1 MFGLDDQIAGL
12 SQDGGLV
19 IALVVALLLGL
30 RHATDPDHLT
40 AVSTLVLSD
49 QRHGGRR
56 AGVLGLAWGA
66 GHATTLVAFGLP
78 LVLFGSHLPGWVE
91 RFAEAAVGLVIVAL
105 AMRLLLRWRRGYFH
119 FHPHSHGDLRHAH
132 PHMHEHAAAERH
144 PHRHDHSHAES
155 LGRSPLAAFGIGLVL
170 GLGGSAGVGVLLIG
184 AMPSRAGAALA
195 LAIFAAAT
203 ATSMALVS
211 GAFGVAVGAD
221 RVARRIAAL
230 VPAFGTLSLA
240 FGAWYALAAV

>member
-12 SQDGGLV
+12 GQDGGLV

-30 RHATDPDHLT
+30 RHGTDPDHLT

-91 RFAEAAVGLVIVAL
+91 RLAEAAVGLVIVAL

-119 FHPHSHGDLRHAH
+119 FHP
-132 PHMHEHAAAERH
+132 RH

-155 LGRSPLAAFGIGLVL
+155 LGRSPLAAFGIGLVH